1 MFSRSIIKIFL
12 SEKIKFAVFLDKAS
26 FHLIYMKRMLC
37 LTLCMLGNLTC
48 FLSSADYKYFSKLK
62 FSGKNLSGIPH
73 SASWD
78 PDQAQHFV
86 RPDLGPNCLQ
96 RL

>member
-62 FSGKNLSGIPH
+62 FSGKKSFRNTLIVPNCLE
-73 SASWD
+73 
-78 PDQAQHFV
+78 PDQA
-86 RPDLGPNCLQ
+86 
-96 RL
+96 